1 MEKSWALQAINNA
14 HKEEQND
21 KNNLKFK
28 KQNYALALKSELD
41 QKRKI
46 LNQSNAQISL
56 QNEHDM
62 D

>member
-1 MEKSWALQAINNA
+1 MEKSWAQQAINNA
-14 HKEEQND
+14 LKEEQND